1 MDITIY
7 RPYTRTQHGSCW
19 NVNIFS
25 LKSVLSSVLRPTLKI
40 VRFNKLSIVADSKTM
55 CDTIGLSVHATA
67 GGLQLRSQQT
77 SQQCLARLLFKAYS
91 LYTSSLCMF
100 VLYGL
105 PGFLP
110 LLMLYYFH
118 KEFSCSYGYTNFC
131 VVSLGRYHDGRIWGT
146 IQLYPHSFYNN
157 RCFTYKLVVTSCT
170 VLEEGRQ
177 NVSFWLGTQVNGLA
191 VAPDCIIVFSFFK
204 ENIAF
209 VFNWLSPFKRC
220 LKNKCL

>member
-1 MDITIY
+1 MPRPAVFNCDRIRRHIDSWHDCCLRITRYMYFI
-7 RPYTRTQHGSCW
+7 TVQ
-19 NVNIFS
+19 V
-25 LKSVLSSVLRPTLKI
+25 
-40 VRFNKLSIVADSKTM
+40 
-55 CDTIGLSVHATA
+55 
-67 GGLQLRSQQT
+67 
-77 SQQCLARLLFKAYS
+77 
-91 LYTSSLCMF
+91 
-100 VLYGL
+100 VLYSL

-110 LLMLYYFH
+110 VLMLYYFH
-118 KEFSCSYGYTNFC
+118 KEFSCSYGYKNLC
-131 VVSLGRYHDGRIWGT
+131 VVTLGWYHDGRIWGT
-146 IQLYPHSFYNN
+146 LLLYPDSFSNN